1 MGYDYNTTRKKLAL
15 PEYGRHIH
23 RLVDHI
29 MAIEDREERN
39 KATRSLINIMGN
51 LNPHLRDVVDFK
63 HKLWDHLAIISD
75 FKLDIDS
82 PYPIPTKAI
91 LTEKPRIV
99 PYNQDRIRYK
109 HYGKVIERMVI
120 KATEMPEG
128 AEKKF
133 LTEALANI
141 MKKQYLTWNRE
152 AVNDENILKDLSEL
166 SSGKIALSPSE
177 LRLSETRDILNKN
190 IKKGKKIIITK
201 KNKTLNQGQSP
212 ISNPNQ
218 KNI

>member
-1 MGYDYNTTRKKLAL
+1 MSYDYNTTRKKIAL
-15 PEYGRHIH
+15 PEYGRHIQ

-29 MAIEDREERN
+29 MTIENREERN

-82 PYPIPTKAI
+82 PYPVPTIAI

-109 HYGKVIERMVI
+109 HYGKVIEQMAL
-120 KATEMPEG
+120 KAAEMPEG
-128 AEKKF
+128 VEKKF
-133 LTEALANI
+133 LVEALANI

-152 AVNDENILKDLSEL
+152 AVNDVNILKDLSEL
-166 SSGKIALSPSE
+166 SNGKIVLNPNE
-177 LRLSETRDILNKN
+177 LRLSETRDILSKNINKN
-190 IKKGKKIIITK
+190 KKIIITK
-201 KNKTLNQGQSP
+201 KNKLQSQGLSQNN
-212 ISNPNQ
+212 NPN
-218 KNI
+218 KKTL

>member
-1 MGYDYNTTRKKLAL
+1 MYDYNTSRKKLAL

-23 RLVDHI
+23 KLVDHI

-39 KATRSLINIMGN
+39 RATRGLINVMGN

-82 PYPIPTKAI
+82 PYTMPTREI

-99 PYNQDRIRYK
+99 PYNQNRITYK
-109 HYGKVIERMVI
+109 HYGKVLEDMVR
-120 KATEMPEG
+120 KATEMEEG
-128 AEKKF
+128 EEKKV
-133 LTEALANI
+133 LTEMLANI

-152 AVNDENILKDLSEL
+152 AVNDVNILKDLSEL
-166 SSGKIALSPSE
+166 SKGKINIGVSDMK
-177 LRLSETRDILNKN
+177 LSETRDILSKNKKTN
-190 IKKGKKIIITK
+190 KKIIITK
-201 KNKTLNQGQSP
+201 KNNNNKPLKNQ
-212 ISNPNQ
+212 
-218 KNI
+218 